1 MMNDFKRFLLSLACL
16 LLTAA
21 AAVPPCVYAGTNLIR
36 RPADE
41 AYTDADTKLVFPSR
55 WGGFIKMEVI
65 RNLNP
70 VFGTT
75 IRYQNENYSGA
86 DVYIYCLGTKGGPV
100 SEEQFRAECAD
111 VEKNILN
118 MKQRSDIIESVRLLD
133 AGKTQDAGK
142 AQAQAAGKIFR
153 RSFEIVIDGE
163 KNRSTLLMFL
173 YRGRIVKCR
182 ITFPD
187 DSAEGAAASK
197 EAAAFEDALLRGAGL
212 KSAPQ
217 AVPVPSKP

>member
-111 VEKNILN
+111 VEKNILS

-133 AGKTQDAGK
+133 ARK

-197 EAAAFEDALLRGAGL
+197 EAAAFEDALLRGAGF
-212 KSAPQ
+212 KSAPR
-217 AVPVPSKP
+217 AVPSKP

>member
-1 MMNDFKRFLLSLACL
+1 MMNALKHL
-16 LLTAA
+16 LLVVCLRAA
-21 AAVPPCVYAGTNLIR
+21 GAVPLCVHAETGLIR

-55 WGGFIKMEVI
+55 CGAFIKMEVV

-86 DVYIYCLGTKGGPV
+86 DVYIYCLGTKGDPV
-100 SEEQFRAECAD
+100 TEEQFRAECAD

-118 MKQRSDIIESVRLLD
+118 MKQRSSIIESVRLLS
-133 AGKTQDAGK
+133 AEK
-142 AQAQAAGKIFR
+142 AQPAGRMFR
-153 RSFEIVIDGE
+153 RTFEIVIDGE

-187 DSAEGAAASK
+187 DSADGAAASG
-197 EAAAFEDALLRGAGL
+197 EAAAFEDALLRRAGL
-212 KSAPQ
+212 KPSPQ
-217 AVPVPSKP
+217 AAAPGQK